1 MLHDHGF
8 LRELVAMKDEMGVVS
23 LYVDAG
29 PRVDPGI
36 RPAWEIR
43 LRDDLAAIRARVSA
57 WPERVRRATVLE
69 HLEAL
74 EPEIARLVDPA
85 SPGLG
90 RALFAPVCTGE
101 IHRTSLQVPVGT
113 CAVLE
118 STAYVRPMIAAMATS
133 APAGVAV
140 VSRDGVRLIDY
151 RYGMA
156 EDVYR
161 SSYELDSDDWR
172 EMRGPGRAGTE
183 RRSSAHHERFR
194 RRAEESLV
202 RYLQGI
208 APEISNRMGALRW
221 ADVLLVGDPRL
232 TSTLAEALRPL
243 DLIQVDRVIS
253 DGPAGDVVSR
263 VSAELVAVRVR
274 RDTALVRRV
283 VDTARSGGRAVL
295 GLGQTLALL
304 NEGRVDCLLID
315 ENGRWRGARGPDG
328 FLYPAEQVPH
338 GTVTTDEPDLGERM
352 IERALESGAEVTVV
366 HAGAAG
372 ALAAYDGVGALLR
385 W

>member
-118 STAYVRPMIAAMATS
+118 STAYVRAMIAAMATS

-183 RRSSAHHERFR
+183 QRSSAHHERFR
-194 RRAEESLV
+194 RRAEESLA

-243 DLIQVDRVIS
+243 DLVQVDRVIS

-315 ENGRWRGARGPDG
+315 ENGRWRGGRGPDG